1 MSIQIQHYFVYAI
14 VLSAT
19 LKLMYPM
26 LHLVYKKIKS
36 LNNPE
41 SKEDPFSFYTPICSK
56 CGMKEKS
63 PFEK

>member
-1 MSIQIQHYFVYAI
+1 
-14 VLSAT
+14 
-19 LKLMYPM
+19 MYPM

-36 LNNPE
+36 LKNPE